1 MSIDEIKNENDLVSE
16 DIQQDAEELN
26 QDELVEDEQVEN
38 EETLE
43 EGGNYGKKSKKMESE
58 DDEDEDDEDVT
69 EMDHGDDDEEDE
81 VKEISIPKTKAG
93 VISAAVE
100 MLKKARKEDAQKLF
114 AKMAKV
120 SEEEDSEKKAIS
132 DVDKAI
138 KSAPQKKNELKA
150 KAKVESIDF
159 EEDLDAVI
167 AEEATL
173 SDGFRGKA
181 GAIFEAVLTSKLAH
195 EVERLETEY
204 AQNLEEEV
212 SDVKNELVEKVDSY
226 LNYVVSNWMDQNEV
240 AVTEGLRAEIA
251 EDFMTSL
258 QQVFK
263 EHYIDVPEGK
273 VDIVDELS
281 ATVAELEESLNKTTE
296 DNIKLHE
303 SVQTLERA
311 EVVRE
316 QSSGL
321 ADTEAEKLGSLVE
334 DIEFDNRD
342 NFEMKVKVV
351 KESYFTKEIN
361 ESTDEVSTMAGTDE
375 APAEI
380 SDVMSRYSQAI
391 SKLNK

>member
-1 MSIDEIKNENDLVSE
+1 MSNDEIKNEDLVSE
-16 DIQQDAEELN
+16 DIQQDAEELD
-26 QDELVEDEQVEN
+26 QEELVEDEQVEN

-43 EGGNYGKKSKKMESE
+43 EGKHKKGKYESE
-58 DDEDEDDEDVT
+58 SDDDDEDEDEVKEESDDE
-69 EMDHGDDDEEDE
+69 DEEDEEPE

-93 VISAAVE
+93 VISAAVD

-120 SEEEDSEKKAIS
+120 DEMEDSEKKS
-132 DVDKAI
+132 VDDVDKAV
-138 KSAPQKKNELKA
+138 KAAPQKKAELKA
-150 KAKVESIDF
+150 KAKVEAVDF

-181 GAIFEAVLTSKLAH
+181 GAIFEAVLTSKLAQ
-195 EVERLETEY
+195 EVDRLETEY

-212 SDVKNELVEKVDSY
+212 TDVKNELVEKVDSY
-226 LNYVVSNWMDQNEV
+226 LNYVVSNWMSENEV
-240 AVTEGLRAEIA
+240 AVTEGLRAELA
-251 EDFMTSL
+251 EEFMTSL
-258 QQVFK
+258 QTVFK
-263 EHYIDVPEGK
+263 EHYIEVPEGK
-273 VDIVDELS
+273 VDLVDELS
-281 ATVAELEESLNKTTE
+281 AQVTELEESLNKTTE

-321 ADTEAEKLGSLVE
+321 ADTEAEKLASLVE
-334 DIEFDNRD
+334 DIEYDNKD

-351 KESYFTKEIN
+351 KESYFTKEIT
-361 ESTDEVSTMAGTDE
+361 ESADEVSDVAGTDE
-375 APAEI
+375 APVEI
-380 SDVMSRYSQAI
+380 SDVMNRYSQAI